1 MIDMLGQSSVH
12 SVVFHEEVCVDTCVL
27 EFENKKIIYF
37 GEAHFQCKQSW
48 FFATIIFTASSNF
61 SDHCSLQSNMF
72 MRQGIIFTT

>member
-37 GEAHFQCKQSW
+37 GEAHFQCKQS
-48 FFATIIFTASSNF
+48 
-61 SDHCSLQSNMF
+61 
-72 MRQGIIFTT
+72 